1 MKRIKKTSTTH
12 KANSSED
19 SSINENSLQS
29 KDSTNIAQIQ
39 QTNPESEM
47 SSTVSQNSSAH
58 GFSGNVRSMLTSG
71 TEESSEAQSVIA
83 AENVADFQLL
93 SLNSQSATST
103 IMNTKSPGSSQNTGR
118 IASSSKSNSPRKLSS
133 GSGRYEKL
141 LLRNSISC

>member
-19 SSINENSLQS
+19 SSIIENSLQS
-29 KDSTNIAQIQ
+29 KDSTNIAQMG
-39 QTNPESEM
+39 NPESEM

-83 AENVADFQLL
+83 VENVADFQLL
-93 SLNSQSATST
+93 SFNSQSATST
-103 IMNTKSPGSSQNTGR
+103 IMHTKSPGSSQNTGS

-133 GSGRYEKL
+133 GSGRYEKML
-141 LLRNSISC
+141 LKNSIFC